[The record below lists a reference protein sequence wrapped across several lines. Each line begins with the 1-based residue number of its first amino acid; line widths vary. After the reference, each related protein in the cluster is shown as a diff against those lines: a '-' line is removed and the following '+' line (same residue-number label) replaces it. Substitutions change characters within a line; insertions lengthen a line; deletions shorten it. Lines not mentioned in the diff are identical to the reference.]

1 MTMKRK
7 NTNKAELLLPLT
19 ALSKIKNE
27 SLVKQRQSMIAKKAA
42 SVFIKKGYENTTIR
56 DIAKATGLAMGN
68 LYDYIQKKE
77 DILCLVFDLYHQV
90 VEDSLMRP
98 EITSISD
105 PIEQMQA
112 IIKMGQSNVRKYRD
126 EIMLMYRLSHLLP
139 PAYLKRVLVRERGHI
154 RQMETYIKNGIK
166 KGAFKVKDPYFT
178 ASTIFIL
185 QAGLATRGWTFER
198 KHSKK
203 KVDNLMSD
211 VIMKSLLG

>member
-1 MTMKRK
+1 
-7 NTNKAELLLPLT
+7 
-19 ALSKIKNE
+19 
-27 SLVKQRQSMIAKKAA
+27 MIAKKAA

-98 EITSISD
+98 EITSIGD